1 MVMQISRQISLP
13 AFQPQSFISRVT
25 FLGSK
30 SHLLALARAL
40 PLTLLAMYR
49 MKSEQI
55 YRLG

>member
-1 MVMQISRQISLP
+1 MIMQISRQISLP
-13 AFQPQSFISRVT
+13 ASQLESFISRVT

-30 SHLLALARAL
+30 SHLLVPARDF